1 MSGSEGKL
9 FKQLRLVL
17 LGLATW
23 LMGTLGSE
31 LLGNR
36 ANNTWIGQAIG
47 NVLFVGAA
55 VAVPVVI
62 VGLGVLA
69 WRDRRHRRSAIA
81 HDETA
86 PPPRLFAPPT
96 WHEPERLYGRR
107 DEVARAVWLV
117 RDKGIVVIVGER
129 DVGTSEV
136 GKTVAQELI
145 DHDGVDRRATT
156 RFDLRSRSASTPD
169 DPLTTAGRLVSVFG
183 IDEPAD
189 ESELQKVARELVGVF
204 RAWNGTLLLDNVNT
218 PEQVTWLVAEWPSGG
233 PGLVIVGETALADV
247 VAHATVRVEAMSVAD
262 MRALWRAERTA
273 PRQKWFR
280 RFARNPEPD
289 DELDELLAA
298 CLGRPRAVKAL
309 AAEISRPGSTVEFH
323 HLLEELR
330 REGPATGPFERV
342 WRAILENV
350 RAGLSPDA
358 VWLLSAL
365 AGLPVTGLIN
375 GAVAAMLDVADP
387 DALEELRNRNLVDL
401 VDGRYRLPQEYRRAI
416 EGTTSPEERRAVT
429 ARALPALLRFYRTFA
444 ELWATRLETD
454 PKGARQWF
462 EESEPSFRPLYGATY
477 SDDELLRSVLDDLCA
492 IADALASWYVRARL
506 PQSMLVVHSG
516 LHDLAVGVGWLDVA
530 AHAAIRQAGAHRMA
544 GAHGAPHRFG
554 DAVQELDNARTYLEK
569 VPNPRVRAD
578 LEVRERTERALVAID
593 RGTGLDEAYTDMAG
607 LQVAAPAVLI
617 NLSVL
622 CLGRG
627 DLSDALLNLVRAE
640 KLAEAAGDQGAR
652 AHSLELQG
660 VVLSHWLLVES
671 VRFWQLARATFGRI
685 GEKQGEARCLQHL
698 AAAALADPR
707 AAGQLLWGDPQ
718 PADEREAAQE
728 ALSRLQQAKSLRPR
742 QQTPLA
748 DRYRGVAVSRL
759 EQPMP

>member
-17 LGLATW
+17 IGLATW

-36 ANNTWIGQAIG
+36 ANNTWIGQFVG
-47 NVLFVGAA
+47 NVLWVGAA

-62 VGLGVLA
+62 VGLGVVA
-69 WRDRRHRRSAIA
+69 WRARRHRRSPIA
-81 HDETA
+81 DDETP

-96 WHEPERLYGRR
+96 WHEPDRVYGRR
-107 DEVARAVWLV
+107 DEVAAAVRLV
-117 RDKGIVVIVGER
+117 RDRGIVVITGER
-129 DVGTSEV
+129 DVGTSAV
-136 GKTVAQELI
+136 GRRVAQELI
-145 DHDGVDRRATT
+145 DHDGVDPRATT

-169 DPLTTAGRLVSVFG
+169 DPLTTAGRVVSVFG

-189 ESELQKVARELVGVF
+189 ETELQKVARELVGVF

-233 PGLVIVGETALADV
+233 PGLVIVGEPTLVDV
-247 VAHATVRVEAMSVAD
+247 VANATVRVEEMSVED
-262 MRALWRAERTA
+262 MRELWRAERRP
-273 PRQKWFR
+273 PRQKWYR
-280 RFARNPEPD
+280 KLVLRNPEPD
-289 DELDELLAA
+289 RELDELLAA
-298 CLGRPRAVKAL
+298 CLGRPRAVRAL

-323 HLLEELR
+323 HLLAELR
-330 REGPATGPFERV
+330 QGGQPGGAFERV
-342 WRAILENV
+342 WRAILANV

-365 AGLPVTGLIN
+365 AGLPVTGLIK

-387 DALEELRNRNLVDL
+387 VALEELRNRNLVDH

-416 EGTTSPEERRAVT
+416 EGTTSPEERHAVT
-429 ARALPALLRFYRTFA
+429 ARALPALLGFYREFA
-444 ELWATRLETD
+444 ELWVTRLETD

-462 EESEPSFRPLYGATY
+462 EESEPSFRPLYAATY
-477 SDDELLRSVLDDLCA
+477 PDELLKSVLDDLCA

-506 PQSMLVVHSG
+506 PQSMLVVHEG
-516 LHDLAVGVGWLDVA
+516 LHDLALSVDWLDVA
-530 AHAAIRQAGAHRMA
+530 AHAAIRQSSAHRMA
-544 GAHGAPHRFG
+544 GAQGAPHRFG
-554 DAVQELDNARTYLEK
+554 DAVQALDNARTYLEK
-569 VPNPRVRAD
+569 VPNPRVRED
-578 LEVRERTERALVAID
+578 LEVRERSERALVAID
-593 RGTGLDEAYTDMAG
+593 RGTGLAEVYEDVAG
-607 LQVAAPAVLI
+607 LQVASPAVLI

-627 DLSDALLNLVRAE
+627 DLSDALLNLLRAE
-640 KLAEAAGDQGAR
+640 RLAKDAGDQGAQ
-652 AHSLELQG
+652 AHSVELQG
-660 VVLSHWLLVES
+660 VVLSHWNLVES

-707 AAGQLLWGDPQ
+707 AAGQLLWGNPQ
-718 PADEREAAQE
+718 PVASRDAADA

-748 DRYRGVAVSRL
+748 DRYRGAAVLRL
-759 EQPMP
+759 E